1 MTSIIGALIVMGA
14 VVGGFIFAG
23 GKPAALFQIAEF
35 IVIGG
40 AALGSVLIANPPS
53 MVMTTFKGMLEIFRG
68 DPYKKDSYLELLRAI
83 FELGQLARR
92 EGVLAIEHH
101 IEHPDESDLFDR
113 FPGLMGN
120 AQAMEFLTDGMRSVI
135 AGAAGKYELAEMLDT
150 DIEGRRR
157 EEMKVTDILARLGDS
172 MPGFGIVA
180 AVLGVV
186 ITMGS
191 IGGAPEEIGHHVAAA
206 LVGTFL
212 GVLLAYGVFNPLAA
226 ASGSLVEGK
235 TRYLE
240 VIKIG
245 IIGLQEGQNPRSC
258 TEAARLSIDPGIR
271 PTQRE
276 LEEHIASATA
286 RPAPGQAQEGLP
298 KAA

>member
-1 MTSIIGALIVMGA
+1 MTSILGALVVLGA
-14 VVGGFIFAG
+14 VVGGFMIAG

-35 IVIGG
+35 IVMGG

-53 MVMTTFKGMLEIFRG
+53 MVMETVRGVMEVFKG
-68 DPYKKDSYLELLRAI
+68 DPYKKETYLELLRAI
-83 FELGQLARR
+83 YELGQLARR
-92 EGVLAIEHH
+92 EGVLAIEQHV
-101 IEHPDESDLFDR
+101 EHTDESDLFAR
-113 FPGLMGN
+113 FPGLKAN
-120 AQAMEFLTDGMRSVI
+120 KDALEFLTDGMRSVI

-150 DIEGRRR
+150 DIEGRHR
-157 EEMKVTDILARLGDS
+157 EEMKVTNILARLGDS

-186 ITMGS
+186 ITMGA
-191 IGGAPEEIGHHVAAA
+191 IGGKPEAIGEHVAAA

-226 ASGSLVEGK
+226 ATGSLAEGK
-235 TRYLE
+235 MRYLE

-245 IIGLQEGQNPRSC
+245 IIGLQEGQNPRAC
-258 TEAARLSIDPGIR
+258 TESARLAIDPGLR
-271 PTQRE
+271 PTQKEMEDNIAAAGAKRPQEQEE
-276 LEEHIASATA
+276 LA
-286 RPAPGQAQEGLP
+286 